1 MRRTILLA
9 LFVTIAAH
17 AQTPLREGVITA
29 GQSDERWSSRIA
41 IENPSDVAAFVTIGG
56 TRITVDAHD
65 TQYAAASGAF
75 SSTQPVHVYRIDEN
89 TTSGAQVVTEA
100 TTIPARRRAVQFFP
114 GQGNPTPHTV
124 TLTPSKD
131 NTLYE
136 TTDGSASNG
145 AGVHLFVGDTA
156 GGSRR
161 RALIAFDIASQIP
174 PGATVTS
181 VSLTMQVTRTIS
193 GGTTDALHP
202 LTKDWGE
209 AGSKALDS
217 RDGGG
222 AAAQNGDATW
232 IHTFRPDQRWTTAGG
247 DFGSPDASA
256 LVSSI
261 GVKWDSNAALVARV
275 QGWVTQ
281 PSTNFGWIII
291 GNEGAIA
298 TTKEF
303 ASREAEPASA
313 RPALTV
319 EFTTR

>member
-1 MRRTILLA
+1 
-9 LFVTIAAH
+9 
-17 AQTPLREGVITA
+17 
-29 GQSDERWSSRIA
+29 
-41 IENPSDVAAFVTIGG
+41 
-56 TRITVDAHD
+56 
-65 TQYAAASGAF
+65 
-75 SSTQPVHVYRIDEN
+75 
-89 TTSGAQVVTEA
+89 
-100 TTIPARRRAVQFFP
+100 
-114 GQGNPTPHTV
+114 V

-136 TTDGSASNG
+136 TFDGSTSNG

-161 RALIAFDIASQIP
+161 RALVAFDIASQIP

-181 VSLTMQVTRTIS
+181 VSLAMQVTRTIT
-193 GGTTDALHP
+193 GGTVDALHP

-222 AAAQNGDATW
+222 AAAQTGDATW
-232 IHTFRPDQRWTTAGG
+232 LHTFRPSARWTTPGG
-247 DFGSPDASA
+247 DFGDTDATA
-256 LVSSI
+256 LASST

-281 PSTNFGWIII
+281 PATNFGWIII
-291 GNEGAIA
+291 GNEGATT